1 MVAAPIQLSLSGL
14 AGAFGF
20 LALQSPLAAHVHL
33 DLFGLSIGSFGD
45 RDLQHALFIV
55 RLDLV
60 GVSGRRQ
67 RKRAR
72 KTSIL
77 PLDAA
82 EVFFPFFPFEFPH
95 ATHGEY
101 IILDPDIDVLLFNA
115 RNFDFQSDIV
125 VVFVDT
131 SKQAIHLIVQRSEFG
146 QTDPNERAT
155 FSISFQPVVLAT
167 LDSGSGLSGL

>member
-1 MVAAPIQLSLSGL
+1 MPLASLASGVRSPPTFTLICLGL
-14 AGAFGF
+14 ASAL
-20 LALQSPLAAHVHL
+20 LAT
-33 DLFGLSIGSFGD
+33 

-82 EVFFPFFPFEFPH
+82 EVFSPFFPFEFPH

-115 RNFDFQSDIV
+115 RNFD
-125 VVFVDT
+125 
-131 SKQAIHLIVQRSEFG
+131 R
-146 QTDPNERAT
+146 
-155 FSISFQPVVLAT
+155 
-167 LDSGSGLSGL
+167 